1 MPLKGLYHPTGS
13 RMTIELS
20 LLAWVLVLAV
30 VQVMLPAMW
39 RNRETGL
46 DYNAGPR
53 DEPGPPVGVVTGR
66 LRRAQANLYET
77 LPLFAAAVLIAHVA
91 GREGALTLWGAWL
104 YLGARIVYV
113 PLYAMGVPYLRSAVW
128 CVSLL
133 GLGLI
138 LLAILIP
145 G

>member
-1 MPLKGLYHPTGS
+1 
-13 RMTIELS
+13 MTIELS

-91 GREGALTLWGAWL
+91 GREGVLTLWGAWL

-128 CVSLL
+128 SVSLL

-145 G
+145 A

>member
-1 MPLKGLYHPTGS
+1 
-13 RMTIELS
+13 MTIELS

-46 DYNAGPR
+46 EYNASPR

-66 LRRAQANLYET
+66 LRRAQSNLYET
-77 LPLFAAAVLIAHVA
+77 LPLFAAAVLIAHIA

-128 CVSLL
+128 LVSLL

-145 G
+145 A